1 MTCEPEGPTRYEA
14 TATCLSWIPPAAV
27 EGLFRLPFGLGV
39 AHYDQPPPDSAPDVE
54 VLLAT
59 ATARVSRAP

>member
-1 MTCEPEGPTRYEA
+1 MPS
-14 TATCLSWIPPAAV
+14 TAAGGIHDRQVAV
-27 EGLFRLPFGLGV
+27 EGVYRLPFGLGV

-59 ATARVSRAP
+59 AAAPAGG